1 MTQLQLEIVQASD
14 SEADALVTA
23 TANASPYF
31 LSGWRRAVQKVYGHQ
46 AGCLLAR
53 ERASKQSIALLPY
66 SVFKRPLQRP
76 RVISQPFADY
86 SGVLTINSEL
96 NRSLEADFRA
106 QLGQNAVELRHSAQD
121 ISPQPEQLAKV
132 RMITQLLAGQDA
144 LLASYK
150 PKLRSQ
156 IKKATKNGLTAE
168 LSTDSSAIKAFYQIY
183 ASNMRRLGSPAHHPD
198 WFQYLL
204 EYYPPGSLQVVLV
217 RLAEQV
223 TGAAIVLINGN
234 QAVIPWASTLAEF
247 NHLAPNMLLYW
258 TIQSYLADRGV
269 TTFDM
274 GRSTP
279 GEGTY
284 RFKQQW
290 GAQPYA
296 LDWQLHRPGSEDGIA
311 LLQSDKAISGTRKVL
326 EQLWRCLPQSL
337 ANQLGGQ
344 LRGYISL

>member
-1 MTQLQLEIVQASD
+1 MTQRQLEIVQASD
-14 SEADALVTA
+14 SEADGLVTA
-23 TANASPYF
+23 MADASPYF
-31 LSGWRRAVQKVYGHQ
+31 LSGWRRAVQHVYGHQ

-53 ERASKQSIALLPY
+53 DSASKQIIALLPY

-86 SGVLTINSEL
+86 SAVLMVNREL
-96 NRSLEADFRA
+96 SSALVANFRA
-106 QLGQNAVELRHSAQD
+106 HLGLNAVELRYSAQEV
-121 ISPQPEQLAKV
+121 SPQPEQLAKV
-132 RMITQLLAGQDA
+132 RMVTELPAGQDA

-168 LSTDSSAIKAFYQIY
+168 LSTDSSAIQAFYQIY

-198 WFQYLL
+198 WFQCLRK
-204 EYYPPGSLQVVLV
+204 YYPSGSLQVVLV

-290 GAQPYA
+290 GAQPFA

-326 EQLWRCLPQSL
+326 EQLWRCLPQRV